1 MSSSCSIW
9 RMSWARFRAA
19 FSSNLGIEICPF
31 MDMSFCGTFVLPF
44 MKATWIDPSSVT
56 VRKYET

>member
-1 MSSSCSIW
+1 MSSSCSIR
-9 RMSWARFRAA
+9 RMSWARCRAA
-19 FSSNLGIEICPF
+19 LSSNLGIEICPF
-31 MDMSFCGTFVLPF
+31 MDMPFFGTFVLPF